1 MKIFLLLLTSVIF
14 TGQAHSQ
21 ITFKWLGVSGF
32 TLSDQKTTLIFD
44 PAMTRLGLL
53 DYLPF
58 TTVKTDETEV
68 DYWMNRCGVKS
79 VQATFIN
86 HAHTDHVIDGPYVVK
101 KYGGKLFG
109 SSSVVNIGLGHGLSA
124 QQVQLVKQGDSWQ
137 VGDFTIQ
144 PFLTPHAPHF
154 MGIMLMD
161 GHIKTP
167 LASPASAWDYLVGDT
182 FSYLIKHPKGT
193 VLFQA
198 IAKIEANDPLKGV
211 KADALLLTIANRD
224 STEHLMEKRILPT
237 QAKTVIPLHYDNF
250 FFKMNREGEIDQFWS
265 VKVDEF
271 GEKMKTNVNA
281 KTLWPKYCEE
291 VTLL

>member
-1 MKIFLLLLTSVIF
+1 MKIFLILLLSMLATSR
-14 TGQAHSQ
+14 AYSQ
-21 ITFKWLGVSGF
+21 ITFQWLGVSGF
-32 TLSDQKTTLIFD
+32 ALSDETTTLIFD
-44 PAMTRLGLL
+44 PAMTRLGFR

-86 HAHTDHVIDGPYVVK
+86 HAHADHVIDGPYVVK
-101 KYGGKLFG
+101 KFGGKLFG

-124 QQVQLVKQGDSWQ
+124 EQVQQVKQGDSWQ

-144 PFLTPHAPHF
+144 PFLTNHVPHF

-167 LASPASAWDYLVGDT
+167 LISPASAWDYLVGDT
-182 FSYLIKHPKGT
+182 FNYLIKHPKGT

-198 IAKIEANDPLKGV
+198 IAKIEEKDPLEGV
-211 KADALLLTIANRD
+211 KVDALLLTIAKRD
-224 STEHLMEKRILPT
+224 STEDLIEKRILPT
-237 QAKTVIPLHYDNF
+237 QAKTIIPLHYDNF
-250 FFKMNREGEIDQFWS
+250 FFKMNREVDVDQFWG
-265 VKVDEF
+265 VNVDEF
-271 GEKMKTNVNA
+271 AKKMRTNVDA
-281 KTLWPKYCEE
+281 KTLWPKYCEG
-291 VTLL
+291 VVLF